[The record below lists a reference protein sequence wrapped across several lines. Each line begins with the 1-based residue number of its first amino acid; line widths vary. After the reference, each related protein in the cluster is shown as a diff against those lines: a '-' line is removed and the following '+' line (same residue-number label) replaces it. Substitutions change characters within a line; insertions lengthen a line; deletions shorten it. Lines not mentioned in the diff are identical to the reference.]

1 MGSFNQGVRDSNSRG
16 RTKKPDRF
24 SEPVR
29 LLILE
34 DAPPIRLEGA
44 CVCSVRQSKSAVS
57 QMENGAF
64 CIVEVMGMSK
74 GYCSLRTGSTWSW
87 TSSLRAFWKCHISL
101 PRMIMV

>member
-1 MGSFNQGVRDSNSRG
+1 MRDFPQNFVERVFKRGNRTVRRSRAG
-16 RTKKPDRF
+16 RVPLLQRVGKPDT
-24 SEPVR
+24 
-29 LLILE
+29 L
-34 DAPPIRLEGA
+34 
-44 CVCSVRQSKSAVS
+44 SAVF

-74 GYCSLRTGSTWSW
+74 GYCSPRTGSTWSW